1 MFKINEV
8 IMHVHDVCKIKEL
21 VKNYRDGEDYY
32 RLSPLSD
39 EGLVIYTPV
48 ANSRG
53 MMRKIISRKE
63 AEALIADIPS
73 IQPLETDDRQL
84 INEYKALVSKGD
96 HRDYVR
102 IIKTTYL
109 RNELRTESNKKL
121 NENDKTYFRLA
132 EHILYSEI
140 GAALGM
146 DFDETKK
153 YITDKVAAA
162 IPPLPE
168 NVPLEETAPL
178 QEATA

>member
-8 IMHVHDVCKIKEL
+8 VMHVHDVCKIDKIIE
-21 VKNYRDGEDYY
+21 NYRDGEDYY
-32 RLSPLSD
+32 RLSTVAD
-39 EGLVIYTPV
+39 ESLIIYTPV
-48 ANSRG
+48 ANAQGRI
-53 MMRKIISRKE
+53 RKIISKKE
-63 AEALIADIPS
+63 AEALINEIPS
-73 IQPLETDDRQL
+73 IQPLDTDDRQL

-96 HRDYVR
+96 RRDYIR
-102 IIKTTYL
+102 IIKTTYT

-146 DFDETKK
+146 DFAETKK

-162 IPPLPE
+162 AL
-168 NVPLEETAPL
+168 LEHASLQETMPL